1 MVVVGQKQFGKYNLH
16 NIKKRWEAFLH
27 SKGLTPEIYNL
38 NTIKERNKKNKKTS
52 FLKSAKNR
60 KELELLL
67 KAREIVDTSI
77 ERVNES
83 NSNIK
88 LEEDAYEFYVLEVY
102 ENLKPEIDKEVVVEK
117 EVLHIGD
124 YYSKDVYQ
132 MITQFPP
139 WYIVCHEY
147 HHMNILDNA
156 DEESYIDN
164 SSKVLSGFRLR
175 DIVK

>member
-1 MVVVGQKQFGKYNLH
+1 MSIKNSSK
-16 NIKKRWEAFLH
+16 IKKKWEFFLQ

-52 FLKSAKNR
+52 FLKNAKNK

-88 LEEDAYEFYVLEVY
+88 LEEDTYEFYVLEVY
-102 ENLKPEIDKEVVVEK
+102 EKLKPEIYKELVVEK
-117 EVLHIGD
+117 EVLHIGN

-164 SSKVLSGFRLR
+164 SSKILCGFRLK

>member
-1 MVVVGQKQFGKYNLH
+1 MSIKNSSK
-16 NIKKRWEAFLH
+16 IKKKWEFFLQ

-38 NTIKERNKKNKKTS
+38 NTIKKRNKKNKKTS
-52 FLKSAKNR
+52 FLKSAKNK

-88 LEEDAYEFYVLEVY
+88 LEEDTYEFYVLEVY

-139 WYIVCHEY
+139 WYILCHEY

-164 SSKVLSGFRLR
+164 SLKVLNGYRLK

>member
-1 MVVVGQKQFGKYNLH
+1 MSIKNSSK
-16 NIKKRWEAFLH
+16 IKKKWEFFLQ

-38 NTIKERNKKNKKTS
+38 NTIKKNNKKNKKTS
-52 FLKSAKNR
+52 FLKNAKNK

-67 KAREIVDTSI
+67 KAREIVDISI

-88 LEEDAYEFYVLEVY
+88 LEEDTYEFYVLEVY

-117 EVLHIGD
+117 EVLHIGN

-132 MITQFPP
+132 MIAQFPP
-139 WYIVCHEY
+139 WYTVCHEY

-164 SSKVLSGFRLR
+164 SSKVLNGYRLK

>member
-1 MVVVGQKQFGKYNLH
+1 MSIKNSSK
-16 NIKKRWEAFLH
+16 IKKKWVLFLQ
-27 SKGLTPEIYNL
+27 SKGFTPEIYNL

-52 FLKSAKNR
+52 FLKSAKNK

-88 LEEDAYEFYVLEVY
+88 LEEDTYEFYVLEVY

-139 WYIVCHEY
+139 WYILCHEY

-164 SSKVLSGFRLR
+164 SLKVLNGYRLK

>member
-1 MVVVGQKQFGKYNLH
+1 MSIKNSSK
-16 NIKKRWEAFLH
+16 IKKKWEFFLQ

-52 FLKSAKNR
+52 FLKSAKNK

-88 LEEDAYEFYVLEVY
+88 LEEDTYEFYVLEVY
-102 ENLKPEIDKEVVVEK
+102 EKLKPEIYKEVVVEK
-117 EVLHIGD
+117 EVLQIGN

-132 MITQFPP
+132 IITQFPP

-164 SSKVLSGFRLR
+164 SSKILCGFRLK

>member
-1 MVVVGQKQFGKYNLH
+1 MTK
-16 NIKKRWEAFLH
+16 IKEKFDKFLNN
-27 SKGLTPEIYNL
+27 KGLTLETYNL
-38 NTIKERNKKNKKTS
+38 NAIKERNKKNKKTTL
-52 FLKSAKNR
+52 LKNAKNK

-88 LEEDAYEFYVLEVY
+88 LEEDTYEFYVLEVY

-117 EVLHIGD
+117 KVLHIGN

-132 MITQFPP
+132 MIVQFPP

-156 DEESYIDN
+156 DEESFIDN
-164 SSKVLSGFRLR
+164 SSKVLNGYRLK
-175 DIVK
+175 DIV

>member
-1 MVVVGQKQFGKYNLH
+1 MTK
-16 NIKKRWEAFLH
+16 IKEKFDKFLNN
-27 SKGLTPEIYNL
+27 KGLTLETYNL
-38 NTIKERNKKNKKTS
+38 NAIKERNKKNKKTS
-52 FLKSAKNR
+52 LLKNAKNK

-88 LEEDAYEFYVLEVY
+88 LEEDTYEFYVLEVY
-102 ENLKPEIDKEVVVEK
+102 ENLKPEIDKEVVIEK
-117 EVLHIGD
+117 EILHIGD
-124 YYSKDVYQ
+124 YYSKNVYV

-147 HHMNILDNA
+147 YNMNIFDNA
-156 DEESYIDN
+156 DEESYINN
-164 SSKVLSGFRLR
+164 SSKVFNGFRLK

>member
-1 MVVVGQKQFGKYNLH
+1 MSIKNSSK
-16 NIKKRWEAFLH
+16 IKKKWEFFLQ

-38 NTIKERNKKNKKTS
+38 NTIKKRNKKNKKTS
-52 FLKSAKNR
+52 FLKSAKNK

-88 LEEDAYEFYVLEVY
+88 LEEDTYEFYVLEVY

-117 EVLHIGD
+117 EVLHIGN

-164 SSKVLSGFRLR
+164 SLKVLNGYRLK

>member
-1 MVVVGQKQFGKYNLH
+1 MSTKKYSK
-16 NIKKRWEAFLH
+16 IKKKWEVFLQ

-52 FLKSAKNR
+52 FLKNAKNK

-67 KAREIVDTSI
+67 KAREIVDKSI
-77 ERVNES
+77 DNVNES

-88 LEEDAYEFYVLEVY
+88 LEEDTYEFYVLEVY
-102 ENLKPEIDKEVVVEK
+102 ENLKPEIDKEVVIEK
-117 EVLHIGD
+117 EILHIGD
-124 YYSKDVYQ
+124 YYSKNVYV

-139 WYIVCHEY
+139 WYILCHEY
-147 HHMNILDNA
+147 YNMNIFDNA
-156 DEESYIDN
+156 DEESYINN
-164 SSKVLSGFRLR
+164 SSKVFNGFRLK

>member
-1 MVVVGQKQFGKYNLH
+1 MSIKNSSK
-16 NIKKRWEAFLH
+16 IKKKWEFFLQ

-52 FLKSAKNR
+52 FLKSAKNK

-88 LEEDAYEFYVLEVY
+88 LEEDTYEFYVLEVY
-102 ENLKPEIDKEVVVEK
+102 EKLKPEIYKELVVEK
-117 EVLHIGD
+117 EVLHIGN
-124 YYSKDVYQ
+124 YYSKDVYK

-164 SSKVLSGFRLR
+164 SSKILCGFRLK

>member
-1 MVVVGQKQFGKYNLH
+1 MSIKNSSK
-16 NIKKRWEAFLH
+16 IKKKWEFFLQ

-52 FLKSAKNR
+52 FLKSAKNK

-88 LEEDAYEFYVLEVY
+88 LEEDTYEFYVLEVY

-117 EVLHIGD
+117 EVLHIGN

-132 MITQFPP
+132 MITQFPS

-147 HHMNILDNA
+147 HHMNIFDNA
-156 DEESYIDN
+156 DEENYIDN
-164 SSKVLSGFRLR
+164 SSKVLNGYRLK